1 MFRNDKLIKPTKLSI
16 IMTLVLSLAIWFVS
30 NTFPI
35 IGLGLAILALGLL
48 AYQCLFDLHVWP
60 TFKQAE
66 NPLLFSIYWSLIAGL
81 IIPFLSTELI
91 ENGVSRILNIFS
103 GS

>member
-1 MFRNDKLIKPTKLSI
+1 MFRNDKLIRPKNLSI
-16 IMTLVLSLAIWFVS
+16 TITLVLSLLMWFAS

-48 AYQCLFDLHVWP
+48 AYQCLFYLHVWP
-60 TFKQAE
+60 TFKQPE

-81 IIPFLSTELI
+81 IIPFLITELI
-91 ENGVSRILNIFS
+91 ENGVGGILNIFS
-103 GS
+103 E

>member
-1 MFRNDKLIKPTKLSI
+1 
-16 IMTLVLSLAIWFVS
+16 MTLVLSLVIWFAS

-60 TFKQAE
+60 TFKQTE
-66 NPLLFSIYWSLIAGL
+66 HPLFFSIYWSLIAGL
-81 IIPFLSTELI
+81 IIPFLITELI
-91 ENGVSRILNIFS
+91 ENGVSGILNIFS
-103 GS
+103 DS